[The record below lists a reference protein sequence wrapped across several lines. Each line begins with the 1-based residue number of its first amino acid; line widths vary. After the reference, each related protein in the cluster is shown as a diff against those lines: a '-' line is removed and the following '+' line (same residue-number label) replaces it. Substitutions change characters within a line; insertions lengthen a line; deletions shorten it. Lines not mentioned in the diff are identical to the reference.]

1 MSNIITEVFS
11 TGPGKYLSLLAFIST
26 VICSSNIKAASID
39 VTYNKGVDAYSGERW
54 SECIAQF
61 EESLH
66 LYNLYKTITGNCRLT
81 CNSQQYESNI
91 KENIED
97 LKFYEKL
104 FNTRDCLNKCQ
115 EKGFEHVNL
124 KSDIDDSTLHYMQAR
139 KPYEYLHVCYFQ
151 MNALHKS
158 ASAVYTYLIANPE
171 DQTMKNNLK
180 YYVNQPEVDAKEI
193 TDLLSDDYMVMYK
206 LGLKAYN
213 QNNWRETIASM
224 EEVLTDY
231 ISWENNCRVECERQ
245 PEQEWSPEFVKTI
258 SNAAASLLHCRQHC
272 QDDLKSLEYASG
284 VDFLAEILNYLQI
297 SYYHLDRF
305 NDAAKAVTS
314 YLEMIPNDETMLEN
328 KKIYSTLIDKDAFV
342 GRSDIEYYFKRDRYE
357 KQLLKLFH
365 QGNDNNEINSNAL

>member
-1 MSNIITEVFS
+1 MSVT
-11 TGPGKYLSLLAFIST
+11 PGKYLSLLAYIST
-26 VICSSNIKAASID
+26 LICITSIEAASID
-39 VTYNKGVDAYSGERW
+39 LSYNKGVEAYSGERW
-54 SECIAQF
+54 TECIAQF

-66 LYNLYKTITGNCRLT
+66 LYNLYKTIIGNCRQT
-81 CNSQQYESNI
+81 CNSQEYASKI

-104 FNTRDCLNKCQ
+104 FNTRDCLNTCQ

-124 KSDIDDSTLHYMQAR
+124 NSDIDDSTLYNMQAR

-151 MNALHKS
+151 MNALPKS
-158 ASAVYTYLIANPE
+158 ASAVYTYLIANPD

-180 YYVNQPEVDAKEI
+180 YYIDQPEVDTTEI
-193 TDLLSDDYMVMYK
+193 TDLLSEDYTVMYK

-213 QNNWRETIASM
+213 HKNWRETIASM

-231 ISWENNCRVECERQ
+231 MSWENNCRVECERQ
-245 PEQEWSPEFVKTI
+245 PEQEWSPEFIKTL
-258 SNAAASLLHCRQHC
+258 SNAVASLLHCRQHC
-272 QDDLKSLEYASG
+272 QDSLKTLEYPSG

-297 SYYHLDRF
+297 SYYHLDRL

-314 YLEMIPNDETMLEN
+314 YLEMFPNDETMLEN
-328 KKIYSTLIDKDAFV
+328 KKIYTTLTEKEAFV
-342 GRSDIEYYFKRDRYE
+342 GRSDIEYYFKRDHYE

-365 QGNDNNEINSNAL
+365 QGNENNEINSNTI